1 MKELYEDQE
10 ILEEVPVVRL
20 GKEAILSA
28 RPRPVSPYYSD
39 MSLRMA
45 EQFNASLKGEV
56 SPEEAV
62 GTLQYE
68 LQNIVEQGS

>member
-1 MKELYEDQE
+1 
-10 ILEEVPVVRL
+10 
-20 GKEAILSA
+20 
-28 RPRPVSPYYSD
+28 

-62 GTLQYE
+62 GTLQRE
-68 LQNIVEQGS
+68 LQRLIEQGEAAAG